1 MADVLLGHGC
11 HSPRH
16 VRARS
21 TRYTTSC
28 VTHGGC
34 TREKDEQHVDQ
45 EKIAHAITLLLE
57 AVGEDPRREGLRETP
72 QRMARMYAELF
83 VGLQADPRD
92 VLRVGFEENHQ
103 EMVLLRD
110 IAFTSMCEHHF
121 LPFYGHAHVAYIP
134 NGRVV
139 GLSKLARVVDG
150 YAHRPQLQE
159 RLTSQIADALVDV
172 LHPAGAAVV
181 IEAEHMCLAM
191 RGVMKRG
198 STMITSATRGAFRD
212 RQATRLEFLALI
224 GKSSGG

>member
-1 MADVLLGHGC
+1 
-11 HSPRH
+11 
-16 VRARS
+16 
-21 TRYTTSC
+21 
-28 VTHGGC
+28 
-34 TREKDEQHVDQ
+34 VDQ
-45 EKIAHAITLLLE
+45 EKIAQAITLLLE

-83 VGLQADPRD
+83 AGLRTDPRD

-110 IAFTSMCEHHF
+110 IAFTSLCEHHF

-139 GLSKLARVVDG
+139 GLSKLARVVEG
-150 YAHRPQLQE
+150 YAQRPQLQE
-159 RLTSQIADALVDV
+159 RLTSQIVDALMDV
-172 LHPAGAAVV
+172 LQPAGAAVV

-191 RGVMKRG
+191 RGAKKPG
-198 STMITSATRGAFRD
+198 STMITSATRGAFRE

-224 GKSSGG
+224 GKGAGG